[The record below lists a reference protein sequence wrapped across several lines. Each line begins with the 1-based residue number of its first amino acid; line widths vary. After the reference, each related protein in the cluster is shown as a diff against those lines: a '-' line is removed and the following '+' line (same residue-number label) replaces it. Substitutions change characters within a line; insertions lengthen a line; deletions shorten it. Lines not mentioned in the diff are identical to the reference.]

1 MFKKYLEENSQA
13 QRLERVIS
21 GIKKEKRLRS
31 NDELLTEVKKF
42 KIQYSKEMEKINHQI
57 NIAKNA
63 LKRKK
68 ELKKTL
74 LIMEEIANGANLKVV
89 LIRLDPKEVEKIN
102 QKKRKQKNRKDGTLD
117 GTLDGNYW
125 SWGTS

>member
-63 LKRKK
+63 LKKK
-68 ELKKTL
+68 RVEENTINNGGNSKWSQSESSFNQIGSERSGKNKSEKKKT
-74 LIMEEIANGANLKVV
+74 
-89 LIRLDPKEVEKIN
+89 D
-102 QKKRKQKNRKDGTLD
+102 KQKRWHTR
-117 GTLDGNYW
+117 
-125 SWGTS
+125 